1 MHAIFKKVY
10 NAQTCFIADTDTLT
24 LESISLK
31 KLHEGIRGGGGRE
44 GQSDPSPPLFDAIH
58 PIDLIFGTYN
68 ELSL

>member
-31 KLHEGIRGGGGRE
+31 KIHEGIRGGGGE
-44 GQSDPSPPLFDAIH
+44 GGSIGPLPSTF
-58 PIDLIFGTYN
+58 
-68 ELSL
+68 